1 MTEIDLDTVGPVDVA
16 VILFEDSQFNGDV
29 APALQRLHE
38 TGTVR
43 IIDLALIARDAED
56 SVSIIEV
63 EDSVVAAAL
72 AAIEED
78 PLDLLSEEDLTEM
91 AMGLEIGSSALVL
104 VWENTWAAEFAAAVR
119 GSNGRLIVQ
128 DRIPREVVERAVL
141 ALDDAE

>member
-1 MTEIDLDTVGPVDVA
+1 
-16 VILFEDSQFNGDV
+16 
-29 APALQRLHE
+29 
-38 TGTVR
+38 
-43 IIDLALIARDAED
+43 
-56 SVSIIEV
+56 
-63 EDSVVAAAL
+63 
-72 AAIEED
+72 
-78 PLDLLSEEDLTEM
+78 M